1 MCEFDLIFSRHI
13 QAFTAIAQTCE
24 LLSAT
29 NMFSCPLATCSF
41 AVSLAEELLLSKS
54 MTFTISTLV
63 QVYILSF
70 LIFLHFQFNRAP
82 PLIYLPHALLS
93 APEPSS
99 EYVGS
104 HEYPH
109 RLGPTTLAQ

>member
-29 NMFSCPLATCSF
+29 NMLSCPLATCSF
-41 AVSLAEELLLSKS
+41 AVSLVEELLLSKS

-63 QVYILSF
+63 QVYTLSF
-70 LIFLHFQFNRAP
+70 LIFFTFPIQPSTPVDIPASRAP
-82 PLIYLPHALLS
+82 F
-93 APEPSS
+93 
-99 EYVGS
+99 
-104 HEYPH
+104 
-109 RLGPTTLAQ
+109 RTRTQQ